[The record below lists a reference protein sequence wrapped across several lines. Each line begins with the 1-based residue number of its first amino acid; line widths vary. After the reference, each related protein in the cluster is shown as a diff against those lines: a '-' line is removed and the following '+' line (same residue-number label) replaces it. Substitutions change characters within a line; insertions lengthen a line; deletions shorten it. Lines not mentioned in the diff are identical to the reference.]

1 MQYSYPKIIAHRGGG
16 NQAPENTLAAFQ
28 LGIQRGY
35 RMFECDAKLSADDLL
50 FLLHDDTL
58 ERTTSGQGSARI
70 NWAQL
75 NRLDAG
81 SWFGT
86 NFTQEPIPLLE
97 SIVRLVLDNHAFLN
111 VEIKPNPG
119 QDYKTGMQCAK
130 FLQRFITSEG
140 ICPFLLSSFSE
151 EALQGAYD
159 AETTIP
165 RALLLDKWRDSAW
178 ESISALECSGFVLNY
193 KIATSE
199 LVAKCHAIKRFVMV
213 YTANNEQDIKTL
225 FDNGVDSIITDNMN
239 LANSFN

>member
-1 MQYSYPKIIAHRGGG
+1 
-16 NQAPENTLAAFQ
+16 
-28 LGIQRGY
+28 
-35 RMFECDAKLSADDLL
+35 MFECDAKLSADDLL

-130 FLQRFITSEG
+130 FLQRFITLEG

-151 EALQGAYD
+151 EALQ
-159 AETTIP
+159 ELTM
-165 RALLLDKWRDSAW
+165 RKLLSLAHYYW
-178 ESISALECSGFVLNY
+178 I
-193 KIATSE
+193 
-199 LVAKCHAIKRFVMV
+199 
-213 YTANNEQDIKTL
+213 
-225 FDNGVDSIITDNMN
+225 NGVIRHGKASVLWNVAA
-239 LANSFN
+239 LY